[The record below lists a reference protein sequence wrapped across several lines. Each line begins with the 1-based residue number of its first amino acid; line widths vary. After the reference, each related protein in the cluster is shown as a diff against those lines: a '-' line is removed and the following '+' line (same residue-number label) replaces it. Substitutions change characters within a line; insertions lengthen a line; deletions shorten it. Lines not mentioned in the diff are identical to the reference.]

1 MKAGIALKYIFTEED
16 KAKELNVVLIEQD
29 NVLLKGESLVK
40 EDDGFIITG
49 TAVIDDET
57 YHDFEVF
64 FVPKNDIDEN
74 DIESLMKAE
83 WDWYDYIC

>member
-1 MKAGIALKYIFTEED
+1 MKAGIILKYIFTDED

-29 NVLLKGESLVK
+29 NVLIKGESIVK
-40 EDDGFIITG
+40 EDDGYIITG
-49 TAVIDDET
+49 TATIDDEV

-64 FVPKNDIDEN
+64 FVPKDEADES
-74 DIESLMKAE
+74 DIEALMKAE

>member
-40 EDDGFIITG
+40 
-49 TAVIDDET
+49 
-57 YHDFEVF
+57 
-64 FVPKNDIDEN
+64 
-74 DIESLMKAE
+74 
-83 WDWYDYIC
+83 